1 MKITP
6 VNSTTFKL
14 DNASYNKADV
24 ILLPNETKG
33 TFSMYLKNGSF
44 SLPVFVDKP
53 YTQFTDSADAAFATF
68 VLASAYLAA
77 ATAVDAEAAPS
88 TATASSN
95 AATVSALNGIVTTE
109 SLTTAAAAVT
119 TITITNTLV
128 TTASLITVTGLY
140 ASASAGT
147 PIFRLGA
154 VNNGSFTVI
163 ITNVHAS
170 AALNAAAKIHFRV
183 K

>member
-24 ILLPNETKG
+24 MVMSEATDKL
-33 TFSMYLKNGSF
+33 SMFLKNGAF
-44 SLPVFVDKP
+44 SLPVFRNEP
-53 YTQFTDSADAAFATF
+53 YTKFTDSADAAFGSFAA
-68 VLASAYLAA
+68 ASAYLAA
-77 ATAVDAEAAPS
+77 AAAVDAEAAAS

-95 AATVSALNGIVTTE
+95 AATLSALNGIVTTE

-128 TTASLITVTGLY
+128 TTASLIQVTGLY
-140 ASASAGT
+140 ASASAGS
-147 PIFRLGA
+147 PHFRLGA
-154 VNNGSFTVI
+154 VSNGSFTVI
-163 ITNVHAS
+163 ITNQHAS
-170 AALNAAAKIHFRV
+170 AALNAAAKIHFSV